1 MMNSSSLDEI
11 ARRVATARRPTL
23 MLDFDGTL
31 APIAE
36 RPDLAEIPPETRA
49 TIAALAK
56 LPDTR
61 VAIVSGRGIDDLE
74 AKVGIPGLIL
84 AANHGLEIRGDD
96 FHFVDRIARE
106 SQADLLLLSNDINAR
121 TRSIAG
127 IEIENKGLTA
137 SIHYRRVA
145 ADLWE
150 KIAAIVVEAI
160 APLSDRF
167 LLTSGKMILEIRPR
181 VDRHKGHAVRYILSK
196 IGDSSGIIVFIGD
209 DDTDED
215 AFRELSSD
223 PNAITIRVGEP
234 NERAR
239 TAARY
244 SANDPATIAVLL
256 KQILILRSESLRL
269 GDPPFE

>member
-1 MMNSSSLDEI
+1 MIESLSLDEI
-11 ARRVATARRPTL
+11 ARRVASADRPRL

-36 RPDLAEIPPETRA
+36 RPALAEIPPETRA

-56 LPDTR
+56 LPDTT
-61 VAIVSGRGIDDLE
+61 VAIVSGRGLDDLA

-84 AANHGLEIRGDD
+84 AANHGLEIRGPD
-96 FHFVDRIARE
+96 FHFVDPIARN
-106 SQADLLLLSNDINAR
+106 SVDDLCIVSKYVANKL
-121 TRSIAG
+121 RSVAG
-127 IEIENKGLTA
+127 IEIENKELTT

-145 ADLWE
+145 VENWE
-150 KIAAIVVEAI
+150 EVAAIVAEAI

-196 IGDSSGIIVFIGD
+196 IGDVSGFIVYIGD

-215 AFRELSSD
+215 AFRELSSE

-234 NERAR
+234 NERSR

-244 SANDPATIAVLL
+244 AAADPATIAVLL
-256 KQILILRSESLRL
+256 KQILILRRKSLRL
-269 GDPPFE
+269 GDPPIE